1 MIAIPKKKPQGVD
14 ATTSRGV
21 FCPWCEKGQVFVEG
35 SGKVHMTVRFPKCQH
50 CYRINLLTMEA
61 TKVAAYK

>member
-1 MIAIPKKKPQGVD
+1 M
-14 ATTSRGV
+14 
-21 FCPWCEKGQVFVEG
+21 EG